1 MGTLAEGTRCYYCD
15 AELAGYVPDGGGPIG
30 STCQRVLLHR
40 GAQDVVRIR
49 LRRRAAGWRCVA
61 PVPSDSGPATAHGLG
76 CAGFQRV
83 MAIDTVAEQVALFC
97 IWV

>member
-30 STCQRVLLHR
+30 SVCLKVLLHR
-40 GAQDVVRIR
+40 GAQAVTRIR

-61 PVPSDSGPATAHGLG
+61 PVPGDSGPMAAPGLDR
-76 CAGFQRV
+76 AGFRQL
-83 MAIDTVAEQVALFC
+83 MAIDAVAEQVASFC